1 MAAKVIIKFQFQ
13 AAFLQMYDEKI
24 EPLISAIDY
33 RRLLIFNAYKVIKS
47 NPKNP
52 EKKEKPNDIVFNPY
66 KKNGTIKLTTVP
78 TT

>member
-13 AAFLQMYDEKI
+13 AAFLQMYGEKI
-24 EPLISAIDY
+24 KPLISVLDY
-33 RRLLIFNAYKVIKS
+33 RRLLIFNAYKAIKS

-52 EKKEKPNDIVFNPY
+52 EKNEIPNDIVFIPY
-66 KKNGTIKLTTVP
+66 KKNGTNKLTTVP